1 MIFCYYITDQWTVK
15 EKEIVMKYEVLLLS
29 EYDKDLKKLL
39 LRGKSRRRKNKV
51 KLKNLVMKITPD
63 NIHKEIDWG
72 KPVGK
77 EIW

>member
-1 MIFCYYITDQWTVK
+1 
-15 EKEIVMKYEVLLLS
+15 MKYEVLLPS
-29 EYDKDLKKLL
+29 EYDKDLRKLL
-39 LRGKSRRRKNKV
+39 LKGKSRRHKNKV

>member
-1 MIFCYYITDQWTVK
+1 
-15 EKEIVMKYEVLLLS
+15 MKYEVLLPS
-29 EYDKDLKKLL
+29 EYDKDLRKLL

>member
-1 MIFCYYITDQWTVK
+1 MDRK
-15 EKEIVMKYEVLLLS
+15 VLLPS
-29 EYDKDLKKLL
+29 EYDKNLKKLL
-39 LRGKSRRRKNKV
+39 LKGKSRRRKNKV
-51 KLKNLVMKITPD
+51 NLKDLVMKITPN